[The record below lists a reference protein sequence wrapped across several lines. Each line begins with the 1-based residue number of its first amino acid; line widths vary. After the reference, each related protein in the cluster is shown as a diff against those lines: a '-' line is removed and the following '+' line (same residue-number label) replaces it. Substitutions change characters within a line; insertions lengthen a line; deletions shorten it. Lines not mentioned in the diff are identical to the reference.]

1 MGEKTLVEEVFTD
14 TQNLVQK
21 LDSTG
26 ESPSFAAWYYYAD
39 AEEWR
44 LIIASPSLDTLLPKQ
59 EAIAYQRVIAALS
72 ASDAVALAVSD
83 LKVVHTSFPLLGALR
98 FLIRTDPK
106 EIVRAHFKDCSIN
119 GMFIKEVVV
128 LRST

>member
-98 FLIRTDPK
+98 FLVRTDPK